1 MVSDSIGTTFIRG
14 KLGGVGIEQEKRM
27 NDRYFVVCQD
37 EDGAMVFATH
47 GYLTT
52 RKAAESYA
60 RTLAPGRNPLV
71 VVATSEFYQRDSVQ
85 ACGS

>member
-1 MVSDSIGTTFIRG
+1 MSERFFVIC
-14 KLGGVGIEQEKRM
+14 QE
-27 NDRYFVVCQD
+27 
-37 EDGAMVFATH
+37 ESGEMVFATH
-47 GYLTT
+47 GYFTT

-60 RTLAPGRNPLV
+60 RTLVPGRNPLV